1 MLEGEGSTNG
11 LVKLLFGLA
20 DYQLLLGGLQQ
31 CPLPLTLSPK
41 GGTLTIQW
49 FPLRGTLSGRQAL
62 PNRFPLK
69 NISQWKRQ
77 TTQKP
82 LIPNDL

>member
-69 NISQWKRQ
+69 NFSQWKRQ